1 MGLTGY
7 TKIFELL
14 KQFGSQ
20 LGDIPVRFTAGWIDV
35 ESSGDIRSTGRYKDK
50 TTGEIKESKLQEY
63 GYFQISLAEDSN
75 QENHARLRE
84 DPQANFDEWFKLVA
98 KYRHAVESMGV
109 TLDGDAEL
117 YWKLVKL
124 YHQVGSGASHSLL
137 SGYSDDFDGAPTS
150 WASFRQ
156 YASENPYKDSEY
168 TDRGLAGVDK
178 LWSRGVLYV
187 VGETLLAPV
196 LVAAAGIV
204 GDTAVDWAGII
215 VALALLGAM
224 GYVIFR
230 RN

>member
-20 LGDIPVRFTAGWIDV
+20 LGDIPVRFAAGWIDV
-35 ESSGDIRSTGRYKDK
+35 ESSGNIKSTGS
-50 TTGEIKESKLQEY
+50 EKLQEY
-63 GYFQISLAEDSN
+63 GYFQISAEEDTGSPH
-75 QENHARLRE
+75 ERLRE
-84 DPQANFDEWFKLVA
+84 DPQANLDEWLKLVSR
-98 KYRHAVESMGV
+98 YRHAVETMGV

-137 SGYSDDFDGAPTS
+137 SGYSDEFDGAPTS

-156 YASENPYKDSEY
+156 YASDNPYKDSEY

-178 LWSRGVLYV
+178 LWSRGALYAI
-187 VGETLLAPV
+187 GETLVAPV
-196 LVAAAGIV
+196 LLAAAGLV

-215 VALALLGAM
+215 VALALLSAM